1 MKKLTLKGVKGW
13 LSHDDVLRLEEAAKR
28 PLKYAKNP
36 AKKFSCGDCNYNW
49 LYSSMKC
56 PVCSSSAVKNIG

>member
-1 MKKLTLKGVKGW
+1 MKKLSFRTVRGW
-13 LSHDDVLRLEEAAKR
+13 LSHDDIEKLEEAAKR

-49 LYSSMKC
+49 LYSSLKC
-56 PVCSSSAVKNIG
+56 PVCASPSVKKLG